1 MEVGVTLHEME
12 EQAIPS
18 MGSAAACGFPSP
30 ADDYVEGF
38 LSLDGFL
45 GVSLEGMRLLRVEG
59 GAWQAFGVLA
69 GDVLVVDVGCSAPHG
84 AWVLVQRQGQWSLL
98 RDAPPSLDVWPHLDG
113 LVQSGTVVGLI
124 RVLV

>member
-1 MEVGVTLHEME
+1 
-12 EQAIPS
+12 

-45 GVSLEGMRLLRVEG
+45 GVSLEGVRLLRVESS
-59 GAWQAFGVLA
+59 AWQTFGVFA
-69 GDVLVVDVGCSAPHG
+69 GDVLVVDVARSAEHG
-84 AWVLVQRQGQWSLL
+84 AWALVQQQGQWSLL
-98 RDAPPSLDVWPHLDG
+98 RGTAPSPDVWPHLDG

-124 RVLV
+124 RVMV